1 MIPGDSKSILIIDDD
16 LTIRKLIGFHLKK
29 SNYSVYEA
37 SGSEEGFKI
46 LAEQSIEL
54 VLCDV
59 GMEGMDGYTF
69 CRKVRENENYRVL
82 PFIFVTAKTSIE
94 DKEKALAVGGD
105 DYITKPF
112 NVQELLIKVQA
123 LLRRTEIYRT
133 YGAKKKIEAAAEDD
147 TIKILLVDD
156 DVSLSKLFQYNL
168 SKAGFDCK
176 VANNA
181 TDGLSIARSYLP
193 DIIISDI
200 MMPDID
206 GYQFRKWLLDD
217 TELRAVPFIF
227 LTAKGGEEDI
237 LEGYDLGITDYVL
250 KTAGPRVVVAKVSA
264 IIKSLGKER
273 QKVVSELHKAA
284 DSLRVKVVPESFPSF
299 AGYDI
304 KHWHIPFKG
313 IPGGD
318 FIDYFQLK
326 DNTIGIVLGD
336 VMGKRWGAWYFAVAY
351 AGYVR
356 SAVRV
361 AVENAKICSPKSIL
375 ETVNHSIYQDSKISE
390 VFATLSIVIIDSSKS
405 TIKYSGAGDLPIFY
419 RKASDGNCE
428 MIKSTGMLLGFS
440 ANGMFEDYEL
450 KLDDGDIL
458 LMITDGIIESR
469 NSAGLPLGTDNLI
482 SLLKEIPGNVEPL
495 DYIKEK
501 VNQFTGNKYEDD
513 MSVIAIKKKNGE
525 PA

>member
-1 MIPGDSKSILIIDDD
+1 MIPGETKSILVIDDD

-29 SNYSVYEA
+29 NNYSCYEA
-37 SGSEEGFKI
+37 ENSEQAFKI
-46 LAEQSIEL
+46 LSERNIDL

-59 GMEGMDGYTF
+59 GMDGMDGYTF

-94 DKEKALAVGGD
+94 DKEKALEVGGD

-112 NVQELLIKVQA
+112 NVQELIIKVQS
-123 LLRRTEIYRT
+123 LIRRTEIYKV
-133 YGAKKKIEAAAEDD
+133 YGSKKRIDTAEEDA
-147 TIKILLVDD
+147 TVKILLVDD
-156 DVSLSKLFQYNL
+156 DISLSKLFQYNL
-168 SKAGFDCK
+168 SKAGFDCQ

-181 TDGLSIARSYLP
+181 NDGFKLAKSFLP

-200 MMPDID
+200 MMPEVD
-206 GYQFRKWLLDD
+206 GYQFRKLLIEDQD
-217 TELRAVPFIF
+217 LKTIPFIF

-250 KTAGPRVVVAKVSA
+250 KTAGPRVVVAKVNA

-284 DSLRVKVVPESFPSF
+284 DSLRVKVVPETFPTF
-299 AGYDI
+299 EGYDI

-313 IPGGD
+313 VPGGD

-326 DNTIGIVLGD
+326 DKSIAIVLGD

-361 AVENAKICSPKSIL
+361 AVENSKVCSPKSIL

-390 VFATLSIVIIDSSKS
+390 VFATLSVVIIDAQTS
-405 TIKYSGAGDLPIFY
+405 TVKYSGAGDLPIVY
-419 RKASDGNCE
+419 RKASGKSCE
-428 MIKSTGMLLGFS
+428 MIKSSGMLLGFS
-440 ANGMFEDYEL
+440 DNGQFEDVEF
-450 KLDDGDIL
+450 KIEPNDL
-458 LMITDGIIESR
+458 LLLITDGIIESR
-469 NSAGLPLGTDNLI
+469 NNSGEQFGTERLSKLLRELPDSSDQLNYV
-482 SLLKEIPGNVEPL
+482 KE
-495 DYIKEK
+495 
-501 VNQFTGNKYEDD
+501 QFHTFTNGKYEDD
-513 MSVIAIKKKNGE
+513 ISMILIKKEGL
-525 PA
+525 